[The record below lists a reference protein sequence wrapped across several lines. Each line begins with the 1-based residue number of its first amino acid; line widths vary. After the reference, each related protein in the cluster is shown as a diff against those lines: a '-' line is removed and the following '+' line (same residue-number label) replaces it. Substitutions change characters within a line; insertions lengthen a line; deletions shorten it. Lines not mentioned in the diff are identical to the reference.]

1 MKQIAWWVLH
11 SSTFLATCLVFDDHV
26 RLKEHFHWLVPQTVV
41 TQVAGQILYYA
52 MIEQIFAPS
61 YEALRNLKEELN
73 CTFRNGF
80 CNLSRLAWR
89 CETSCTK
96 NCKCHSALRA
106 SLSQLTW
113 HRRSKF
119 ATVFVRVFAH
129 RFRKF
134 RLNGSFTSADSCT
147 AECRILGA
155 QKSWWASFLSS

>member
-52 MIEQIFAPS
+52 MIEKIVAPS

-80 CNLSRLAWR
+80 CNLSRHGVAR
-89 CETSCTK
+89 QV
-96 NCKCHSALRA
+96 ALKIA
-106 SLSQLTW
+106 S
-113 HRRSKF
+113 
-119 ATVFVRVFAH
+119 V
-129 RFRKF
+129 
-134 RLNGSFTSADSCT
+134 T
-147 AECRILGA
+147 AP
-155 QKSWWASFLSS
+155 